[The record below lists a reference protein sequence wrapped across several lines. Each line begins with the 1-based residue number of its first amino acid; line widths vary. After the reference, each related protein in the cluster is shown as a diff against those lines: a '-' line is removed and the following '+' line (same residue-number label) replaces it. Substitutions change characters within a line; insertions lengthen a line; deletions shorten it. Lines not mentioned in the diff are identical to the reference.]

1 MLVEAFFIFYPIII
15 SERKIKD
22 NVMIESVAVVP
33 LVFGALVLVASL
45 ISLKLGLSVA
55 IIEIILGVISG
66 QFGLQPQDW
75 MTYLAG
81 FGGILLTFLAG
92 TEIDTDLMKQK
103 FKASFLIGFFSFLLP
118 FLGVAAY
125 TYFVSQW
132 SIRAALL
139 AGTALSTTSLA
150 VVYSVLV
157 ESGLSRTQTG
167 KMLMSATFITDI
179 STALAL
185 SILFIKPNWYTLI
198 FIVASLV
205 IIFGATKFSH
215 LLFDHPLLKNR
226 VVEPEIKYIFLLLL
240 LFMYFA
246 SIGNGQAVLPAFVLG
261 LLMSRHFKETSETRV
276 VRNRLRTVAYAIITP
291 AFFIVGGMRV
301 SLPLIATALGLFF
314 ILFFL
319 KIITKFIGVF
329 FFARKYVPQGAMYTT
344 LLMSTG
350 LTFGTISAVF
360 GLTSGLINQVQYS
373 LLIGVVI
380 MSAVIPTFIAQ
391 KWFMPVHSEDNVE
404 INGNEKG
411 DEYEGGNFGG

>member
-1 MLVEAFFIFYPIII
+1 
-15 SERKIKD
+15 
-22 NVMIESVAVVP
+22 MIESVAIVP
-33 LVFGALVLVASL
+33 VVFGVLVLVASL

-55 IIEIILGVISG
+55 IIEIILGAISG
-66 QFGLQPQDW
+66 QFGLQPQEW

-125 TYFVSQW
+125 TYFVVHWNIQ
-132 SIRAALL
+132 AALL

-157 ESGLSRTQTG
+157 ETGLSKSPVG

-198 FIVASLV
+198 FIVASIVL
-205 IIFGATKFSH
+205 IYFATKFSH
-215 LLFDHPLLKNR
+215 LIFDHPALKNK
-226 VVEPEIKYIFLLLL
+226 VVEPEIKYLFVLLL

-246 SIGNGQAVLPAFVLG
+246 NIGNGQAVLPAFVLG
-261 LLMSRHFKETSETRV
+261 LLMSRHFKETSETKV

-291 AFFIVGGMRV
+291 AFFIVGGMRI
-301 SLPLIATALGLFF
+301 SFPLIATALGLFF

-319 KIITKFIGVF
+319 KIITKFLGVF
-329 FFARKYVPQGAMYTT
+329 FFARKYIPQGAMYTT

-391 KWFMPVHSEDNVE
+391 KWFMPVHSEDIVE
-404 INGNEKG
+404 INSKG
-411 DEYEGGNFGG
+411 SDEEHPEGNFGG